1 MGAEP
6 PHQGRGRGKNSVRG
20 APVPSPPPRAE
31 VTYRLHFV
39 FDELHNIMF
48 HDGILLESIKS
59 IERSI

>member
-1 MGAEP
+1 MGWGLSLPIKEEAGEKT
-6 PHQGRGRGKNSVRG
+6 RSG
-20 APVPSPPPRAE
+20 APPSHPPQ